1 MQYQV
6 HAVFRG
12 FQGPVNAVAISKDTR
27 LLASG
32 GECPVNKMI
41 ERKLTTWVQGDS
53 EEVKIWDLD
62 EQKEICTLSDNLG
75 RWGQITTIKWLEN
88 VANSYTVCF
97 GTGRGWILIYCK
109 PKETV
114 RASARSLF

>member
-12 FQGPVNAVAISKDTR
+12 FQGPVNAVAIFNDTR

-32 GECPVNKMI
+32 GECPVNKII
-41 ERKLTTWVQGDS
+41 ERNSQCGPGNA
-53 EEVKIWDLD
+53 EEIKIWDLD

-75 RWGQITTIKWLEN
+75 QWGQITTIKWLEN
-88 VANSYTVCF
+88 AANSYTVCF
-97 GTGRGWILIYCK
+97 GTGRGWILTYCK
-109 PKETV
+109 PKEMV
-114 RASARSLF
+114 RASARPF